1 MQVMSA
7 ELLCCAVGDQSLLL
21 SVMSALLY
29 NATNLLT
36 IRMNSATNYDPG
48 GTTLGYPYLANFSF
62 TASVSNYSS
71 VPSLQTVSPPRH
83 MHMLMRLQH
92 AVPMCALFG

>member
-48 GTTLGYPYLANFSF
+48 GTSLGYPYLANFSF
-62 TASVSNYSS
+62 TASVSNYLS
-71 VPSLQTVSPPRH
+71 VPSLQTVSP
-83 MHMLMRLQH
+83 LSYTYVLTRLQITM
-92 AVPMCALFG
+92 PIYALFS